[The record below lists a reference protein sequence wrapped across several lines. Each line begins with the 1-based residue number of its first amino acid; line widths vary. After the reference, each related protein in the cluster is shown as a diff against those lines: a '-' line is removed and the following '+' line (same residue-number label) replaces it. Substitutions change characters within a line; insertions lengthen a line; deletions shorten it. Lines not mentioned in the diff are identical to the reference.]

1 MERDILKEVKNLT
14 DEEIYKLQ
22 LTDEERIALLTHREF
37 EKNAF
42 YMLLYTVKNKDF
54 VFEFIKNNRDI
65 LEKNKVKL
73 YKIVVRAL
81 NEEAQLKF
89 LSMIENGE
97 IETTE
102 KEKRYILASLSP
114 KNKNIIKK
122 EFEEKN
128 EELPVNY
135 KEAFE
140 MKVSRFGKIFV
151 DFESDIKKYRGWDDM
166 IYVDATDLSDDE
178 RKKFKQLCEMC
189 PNMKVYDGIDGIVT
203 ESFYSSVQEYLIG
216 EEWIESVLKKI
227 NLKAKDIQKVV
238 EIDYLIGQKMSYA
251 PEEQTECEDEEATRA
266 LWKSIVSGYGVCVAM
281 AKIENYMFRRIGL
294 KSKVVE
300 SSNHAF
306 VKLEDIEIPIEEEQ
320 KVIVKRGNTIVDLTW
335 NLSDYAIGALPNM
348 LGKSYQEIRREDIVK
363 GKDTMSHKN
372 DQELADATL
381 SLELSILRSIYESS
395 KVVDLEKMNKGKKLF
410 LDSIEIWKL
419 KESPEIKTKK
429 ILQLVQNFESEIS
442 RHQQEISRGLTIF
455 LHGIDFRRS
464 VVDRVY
470 DKLDKEKKPVL
481 YVYMD
486 FPQEGKKFFY
496 LDGEKNLF
504 IEMSQKEFE
513 EKFESYE
520 YDIENNNGL
529 RMWESPNDVEEQKN
543 LEGSKKGE
551 NR

>member
-22 LTDEERIALLTHREF
+22 LTDEERIVLLTHREF
-37 EKNAF
+37 EKYAF
-42 YMLLYTVKNKDF
+42 YMILHNVKNRDL

-65 LEKNKVKL
+65 LDKNKIKL
-73 YKIVVRAL
+73 YKIVVRVL
-81 NEEAQLKF
+81 NEEEQLKF

-140 MKVSRFGKIFV
+140 MKVSRLGKIFV
-151 DFESDIKKYRGWDDM
+151 DFRYDLEKYRGWDDM
-166 IYVDATDLSDDE
+166 IYVDATDLSDEE

-335 NLSDYAIGALPNM
+335 NLSDYAIGTLPNM
-348 LGKSYQEIRREDIVK
+348 LVKSYQEIRREDIVK

-410 LDSIEIWKL
+410 LDSIEIWNL

-429 ILQLVQNFESEIS
+429 VLQLVQNFESEIS

-470 DKLDKEKKPVL
+470 DKSDKEKKPVL

-496 LDGEKNLF
+496 LDGGKNLF

>member
-395 KVVDLEKMNKGKKLF
+395 KVVDLEKMNKGKK
-410 LDSIEIWKL
+410 
-419 KESPEIKTKK
+419 
-429 ILQLVQNFESEIS
+429 
-442 RHQQEISRGLTIF
+442 
-455 LHGIDFRRS
+455 
-464 VVDRVY
+464 
-470 DKLDKEKKPVL
+470 
-481 YVYMD
+481 
-486 FPQEGKKFFY
+486 
-496 LDGEKNLF
+496 
-504 IEMSQKEFE
+504 
-513 EKFESYE
+513 
-520 YDIENNNGL
+520 
-529 RMWESPNDVEEQKN
+529 
-543 LEGSKKGE
+543 
-551 NR
+551 

>member
-22 LTDEERIALLTHREF
+22 LTDEERIVLLTHREF
-37 EKNAF
+37 EKYAF
-42 YMLLYTVKNKDF
+42 YMILHNVKNRDL

-65 LEKNKVKL
+65 LDKNKIKL
-73 YKIVVRAL
+73 YKIVVRVL
-81 NEEAQLKF
+81 NEEEQLKF

-140 MKVSRFGKIFV
+140 MKVSRLGKIFV
-151 DFESDIKKYRGWDDM
+151 DFRYDLEKYRGWDDM
-166 IYVDATDLSDDE
+166 IYVDATDLSDEE

-335 NLSDYAIGALPNM
+335 N
-348 LGKSYQEIRREDIVK
+348 
-363 GKDTMSHKN
+363 
-372 DQELADATL
+372 
-381 SLELSILRSIYESS
+381 
-395 KVVDLEKMNKGKKLF
+395 
-410 LDSIEIWKL
+410 
-419 KESPEIKTKK
+419 
-429 ILQLVQNFESEIS
+429 
-442 RHQQEISRGLTIF
+442 
-455 LHGIDFRRS
+455 
-464 VVDRVY
+464 
-470 DKLDKEKKPVL
+470 
-481 YVYMD
+481 
-486 FPQEGKKFFY
+486 
-496 LDGEKNLF
+496 
-504 IEMSQKEFE
+504 
-513 EKFESYE
+513 
-520 YDIENNNGL
+520 
-529 RMWESPNDVEEQKN
+529 
-543 LEGSKKGE
+543 
-551 NR
+551 

>member
-470 DKLDKEKKPVL
+470 DKSDKEKKPVL

-496 LDGEKNLF
+496 LDGGKNLF